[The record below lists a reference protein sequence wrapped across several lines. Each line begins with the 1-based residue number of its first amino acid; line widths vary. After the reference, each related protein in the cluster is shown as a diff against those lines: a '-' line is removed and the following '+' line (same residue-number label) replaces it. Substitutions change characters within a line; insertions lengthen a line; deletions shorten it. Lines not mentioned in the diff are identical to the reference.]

1 LKENAAPLKETR
13 TMPDLLLAASAP
25 DAGIAFVAAVT
36 TGLTQE
42 ITRRHDLWPTATAAV
57 GRLTTGA
64 VLFGASLKGRERISL
79 QITGDGP
86 LGSIAADA
94 WRLNSGAIGARG
106 YARNP
111 QVDLPLDARGKF
123 DVAGAVGAG
132 SLQVTKSYEVG
143 QPYVGITALQSGEI
157 AEDLAAY
164 LAQSEQIPSVVALGV
179 LAGPGGVIASGG
191 VLAQVLPDAD
201 ERAVAEL
208 EKRALAMP
216 SVTSMVSAGADA
228 EALLHALAG
237 TLDLRAQRKADVR
250 FTCLCTRA
258 KVETALLGLG
268 AEELRSMAL
277 EREDTEASCE
287 FCRKLFVFNSEEL
300 RALAGRIAG

>member
-1 LKENAAPLKETR
+1 
-13 TMPDLLLAASAP
+13 MPDLLLAASAP
-25 DAGIAFVAAVT
+25 EAGIAFVAAVT
-36 TGLTQE
+36 TELTRE
-42 ITRRHDLWPTATAAV
+42 IQQRHDLWPTATAAT

-79 QITGDGP
+79 QISGDGP
-86 LGSIAADA
+86 IGSITADA
-94 WRLNSGAIGARG
+94 WLLESGAIGARG

-111 QVDLPLDARGKF
+111 QVDLPVDSRGKF

-179 LAGPGGVIASGG
+179 LAGPKGVIAAGG
-191 VLAQVLPDAD
+191 VLAQVLPDAN
-201 ERAVAEL
+201 EAAINEL
-208 EKRALAMP
+208 ERRALAMP
-216 SVTSMVSAGADA
+216 SVTSLVSGGADA
-228 EALLHALAG
+228 QTLLQALAG
-237 TLDLRAQRKADVR
+237 NLDLRAQRSAAIA

-258 KVETALLGLG
+258 KVEVALLGLG
-268 AEELRSMAL
+268 SDELRSMAD

-287 FCRKLFVFNSEEL
+287 FCRKHYTFSSQEL
-300 RALAGRIAG
+300 RSLTERLS